1 MKGKNMRYN
10 IWERLKSPVVIGQI
24 ILSIFA
30 VVTAVTGQDYGELAN
45 KIVLVVAA
53 IAAVFAS
60 INNPTTPNKL

>member
-1 MKGKNMRYN
+1 MRYT
-10 IWERLKSPVVIGQI
+10 ILERLKSPVVIGQI

-45 KIVLVVAA
+45 KIVLVVGAL
-53 IAAVFAS
+53 AAVFAS